1 MLNVERNLSETI
13 RVARGGCGVI
23 KRSTFDGK
31 LKKGSKVICGC

>member
-1 MLNVERNLSETI
+1 MERTCWNVERNLSETI

-31 LKKGSKVICGC
+31 LKIG